1 MKIARILLLAA
12 SVLLLWAS
20 PAKADTVSV
29 ITGSGTWG
37 DGTPL
42 TPESAPGVTWSFS
55 FTVPNPVT
63 DAIDFG
69 GQGHAFQ
76 TEQVSGFSYLL
87 NGAPVAATLLNVVF
101 FDAEDFGL
109 FDLHLSDGNV
119 VSLFGTDSE
128 DAQLYTGNPPPVMS
142 FINDTTFS
150 ADASMNDADPTGG
163 GTVKITSM
171 VVPTPEPATV
181 SLLGM
186 ALFGLLL
193 TRIYKG

>member
-12 SVLLLWAS
+12 SVFLLWAS
-20 PAKADTVSV
+20 AAKADGVSV
-29 ITGSGTWG
+29 VTGSGTWG
-37 DGTPL
+37 DGTPV
-42 TPESAPGVTWSFS
+42 TPESTPGATWSFS
-55 FTVPNPVT
+55 FTLPDPVT

-69 GQGHAFQ
+69 GGHAFQ
-76 TEQVSGFSYLL
+76 TEQVSAFSYLL
-87 NGAPVAATLLNVVF
+87 NGAPVAVTLLNVVF

-142 FINDTTFS
+142 FITDGTFS
-150 ADASMNDADPTGG
+150 ADASMNEANPTTGG
-163 GTVKITSM
+163 GTVNIVSTI
-171 VVPTPEPATV
+171 VPTPEPATV

-186 ALFGLLL
+186 ALFGLVLM
-193 TRIYKG
+193 RIYKG